1 MDIDPLEAVRAALV
15 GRRAWLVG
23 GAVRDRALGRPVA
36 DFDVVLDGDPGE
48 GARAIASAARA
59 AGGGAACFALS
70 ERFGAWRV
78 VGLANR
84 RSHRVPRMG
93 YRSTIGNAWQ
103 VDVERLRGGSLQ
115 DDLAL
120 RDFTVN
126 AAAEPLDGGAPL
138 DPLGG
143 LEDLRMGRLR
153 LAGPHAFED
162 DPLRVLR
169 LVRVAVEL
177 ELTPEPDAVAAARRQ
192 AGRLAEVSPERVFL
206 ELRRIIASDH
216 ASQGIEMLGDLG
228 AADVV
233 LPELQAMRGIEQSRY
248 HHRDVYG
255 HTLEVLERT
264 IELTTG
270 SAGNAFDSP
279 HALAESDGLRRA
291 DLLGDRA
298 QDDDVGVSSEGT
310 HVNVVGVL
318 GEQNRAQVLA
328 LLAEPLA
335 DDMTRGEA
343 LRWAA
348 LLHDA
353 AKPATRA
360 VRVWDRRVTF
370 VGHDTL
376 GADLAREVLGRL
388 HTSVRLREH
397 VAALVRHH
405 LRLGFL
411 VHEPQPLARGTVF
424 EYLQCCDPV
433 EVDVTLLS
441 VCDRLA
447 TRGSRAQESI
457 EAHVAL
463 AQRMLGDALSW
474 RQDGPPAPLLRGDEL
489 AAELDIA
496 LGPRVGEL
504 LAKLARARYTGEV
517 STREQAIAFVRGD
530 ESRARAGRG
539 SG

>member
-1 MDIDPLEAVRAALV
+1 MDVDPLEVVRAALA

-23 GAVRDRALGRPVA
+23 GAVRDRALGRTVA
-36 DFDVVLDGDPGE
+36 DFDVALDGDPGE

-78 VGLANR
+78 VGLADR

-93 YRSTIGNAWQ
+93 YRSPIGNAWQ

-115 DDLAL
+115 NDLAL

-126 AAAEPLDGGAPL
+126 AVAEPLEGGAPL

-143 LEDLRMGRLR
+143 LGDLRLGRLR

-177 ELTPEPDAVAAARRQ
+177 ELTPEPDAIVASRRN

-206 ELRRIIASDH
+206 ELRRIIACDH
-216 ASQGIEMLGDLG
+216 ALRGIEMLGDLG

-255 HTLEVLERT
+255 HTLEVLQHT
-264 IELTTG
+264 IAL
-270 SAGNAFDSP
+270 SAGLGP
-279 HALAESDGLRRA
+279 AEMLEEES
-291 DLLGDRA
+291 
-298 QDDDVGVSSEGT
+298 
-310 HVNVVGVL
+310 
-318 GEQNRAQVLA
+318 RAQVLA

-360 VRVWDRRVTF
+360 VRLWDRRVTF
-370 VGHDTL
+370 IGHDTL
-376 GADLAREVLGRL
+376 GADLAREVLVRM

-424 EYLQCCDPV
+424 EYLLRCDPV

-447 TRGSRAQESI
+447 TRGSKAQESI
-457 EAHVAL
+457 DAHVAL

-474 RQDGPPAPLLRGDEL
+474 RRDGPPAPLLRGDEL
-489 AAELDIA
+489 ATELGIA

-504 LAKLARARYTGEV
+504 LAQLARARYTGEV
-517 STREQAIAFVRGD
+517 STREQAIAFARG
-530 ESRARAGRG
+530 RAHA
-539 SG
+539 S